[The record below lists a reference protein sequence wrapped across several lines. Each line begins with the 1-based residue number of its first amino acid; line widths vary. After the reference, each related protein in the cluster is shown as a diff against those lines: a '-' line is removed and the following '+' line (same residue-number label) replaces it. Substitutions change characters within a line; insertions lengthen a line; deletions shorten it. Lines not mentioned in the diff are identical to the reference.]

1 MLQQSVWGWEPAL
14 YIFLGGLGAG
24 TFITATVLRFLHK
37 EDNKLVICVSY
48 WASVISIIFGLILLI
63 TDLVEP
69 LRGLVMPAAF
79 SHWTSVMTYGAW
91 ALLVVTFDF
100 GICAVLT
107 TLELWNPPWKFLKS
121 KHGETLSERFDK
133 PLRILGWIGIPFAIF
148 IGFYTGLLL
157 FGAPGIPFWH
167 TIVLPFLFLISAV
180 DTGVAL
186 VELISVILTKKDKI
200 TEASHKFLQKF
211 TFVNII
217 IECCL
222 IALFLC
228 VVGIDTSTP
237 EAMAG
242 HASTMLLVGG
252 DYAPFFWTIVIGIGL
267 VLPFIMNLIT
277 IAIGRKKDSGELPTE
292 TADSRTNVFT
302 FIGALG
308 VELGGCALRFLV
320 VFAGIHPDIVMEAF
334 KALIH

>member
-24 TFITATVLRFLHK
+24 TFITATILRFRHK
-37 EDNKLVICVSY
+37 ESNKLVICASY
-48 WASVISIIFGLILLI
+48 WASVIAIIFGLILLI

-107 TLELWNPPWKFLKS
+107 TLELWNPPWKFLQS
-121 KHGETLSERFDK
+121 KHGETLEERFDK

-148 IGFYTGLLL
+148 VGFYTGLLL
-157 FGAPGIPFWH
+157 FGAPGIPFWN
-167 TIVLPFLFLISAV
+167 TIALPFLFLISAV

-186 VELISVILTKKDKI
+186 VELISVILTKKDKLI
-200 TEASHKFLQKF
+200 ESSHKFLQKF
-211 TFVNII
+211 TFVNIL
-217 IECCL
+217 IEL
-222 IALFLC
+222 GLLAVFFG
-228 VVGIDTSTP
+228 VVGTNLSTP
-237 EAMAG
+237 EGMAG
-242 HASTMLLVGG
+242 HDSTMLLIGG
-252 DYAPFFWTIVIGIGL
+252 DYSPFFWTIVVGIGL

-277 IAIGRKKDSGELPTE
+277 IGIGRKKDEGKLSAE
-292 TADSRTNVFT
+292 TADGRTNVFT

-308 VELGGCALRFLV
+308 VELGGCALRFLI
-320 VFAGIHPDIVMEAF
+320 VFAGMHPDIVMEAF
-334 KALIH
+334 KTLIR